1 MLKSSFSEMGKHQ
14 KMVHLFGTHAAAS
27 GGAAAAVA
35 DILGHFC
42 YTKLL
47 LSKIITAIYLNI
59 II

>member
-1 MLKSSFSEMGKHQ
+1 MGKHQ

-47 LSKIITAIYLNI
+47 LSKIITAIFLNI